1 MKPKEKKMI
10 IILLIITIIAV
21 ILFIITK
28 NKNTETEQKLEEKT
42 NSTQNEYVEKLED
55 GSKQSIS
62 DKLNETKKVGDIEIN
77 NIQIKENNGIAVLTA
92 NVKNT
97 SATTKKEFPFTI
109 KLLNKS
115 GEVIQTLGAYVGTLK
130 SGETRGVN
138 ASINMDISN
147 IYDISIE
154 I

>member
-28 NKNTETEQKLEEKT
+28 NKNTETEQKLEGKT

-97 SATTKKEFPFTI
+97 SATTKNEFP
-109 KLLNKS
+109 
-115 GEVIQTLGAYVGTLK
+115 
-130 SGETRGVN
+130 
-138 ASINMDISN
+138 
-147 IYDISIE
+147 
-154 I
+154 